1 MTPARPDIEA
11 RRRMVAS
18 MMVQGFHLDA
28 ITKGISTQFT
38 NPKTQQPYKR
48 DAVARDMRELKAQWC
63 AEAKADIAELRGR
76 QLAELAELKRKAWT
90 KDDLSEVRMLMDR
103 EAKLLGL
110 DAPVRIDVLGLARSL
125 AEAAAR
131 MAGMTDEEIAA
142 VGNRA
147 AELAA

>member
-28 ITKGISTQFT
+28 ITAGISTQFK
-38 NPKTQQPYKR
+38 NPKNGRPYSR
-48 DAVARDMRELKAQWC
+48 DAVVRDMREMKARWRE
-63 AEAKADIAELRGR
+63 EAAADIAELRGR